1 MDDKYLKLSCEI
13 FVLALLINERT
24 DYCVFINYAGHVD
37 SIGIRMSESKKNY
50 NEEIFE
56 TEIKTNFLKR
66 RDENSDDLL
75 NFLKSQ
81 RDVMKRIL
89 EENDLPYDELEEYI
103 EQKISYYL

>member
-24 DYCVFINYAGHVD
+24 DCCVFVNYAGHVD

-50 NEEIFE
+50 NEEIFG

-66 RDENSDDLL
+66 HDEKNDDPL

-81 RDVMKRIL
+81 RDVLKYIL
-89 EENDLPYDELEEYI
+89 EENDLPYDELEEYV
-103 EQKISYYL
+103 EEKVSYYL